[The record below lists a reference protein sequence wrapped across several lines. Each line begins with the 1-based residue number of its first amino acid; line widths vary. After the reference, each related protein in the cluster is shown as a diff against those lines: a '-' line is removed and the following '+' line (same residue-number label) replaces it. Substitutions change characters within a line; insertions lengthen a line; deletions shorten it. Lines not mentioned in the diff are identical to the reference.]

1 LGIRFDISGL
11 HTLRIKETDRIA
23 ALQTELRR
31 LGYELGVEGDERLT
45 WDGARCAVDPLPL
58 IMTYEDH
65 RMAMALAPLCT
76 VLPGRQL
83 EVDNPNV
90 VSKSYPAYWDHLTSA
105 GFHIEPHN

>member
-1 LGIRFDISGL
+1 
-11 HTLRIKETDRIA
+11 
-23 ALQTELRR
+23 
-31 LGYELGVEGDERLT
+31 
-45 WDGARCAVDPLPL
+45 
-58 IMTYEDH
+58 
-65 RMAMALAPLCT
+65 MAMALAPLCT